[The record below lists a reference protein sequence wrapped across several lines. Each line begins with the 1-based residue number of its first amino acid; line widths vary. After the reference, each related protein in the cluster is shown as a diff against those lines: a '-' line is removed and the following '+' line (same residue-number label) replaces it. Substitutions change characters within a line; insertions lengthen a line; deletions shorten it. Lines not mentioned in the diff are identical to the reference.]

1 MPTIR
6 PISDLRNKTP
16 EIERL
21 CLQDGQPVFITKNG
35 AGHLVV
41 MSQTLYEQQ
50 QSLLALYEKLDETE
64 SQSRRGTHRPL
75 RKAMSDI
82 KMRLHA
88 KA

>member
-21 CLQDGQPVFITKNG
+21 CLQESEPVFITKNG

-41 MSQTLYEQQ
+41 MSQASYEQQ
-50 QSLLALYEKLDETE
+50 QSLLALYEKLDEAE
-64 SQSRRGTHRPL
+64 DQSRQGLHRPF
-75 RKAMSDI
+75 RKAMADI
-82 KMRLHA
+82 KRQLHA